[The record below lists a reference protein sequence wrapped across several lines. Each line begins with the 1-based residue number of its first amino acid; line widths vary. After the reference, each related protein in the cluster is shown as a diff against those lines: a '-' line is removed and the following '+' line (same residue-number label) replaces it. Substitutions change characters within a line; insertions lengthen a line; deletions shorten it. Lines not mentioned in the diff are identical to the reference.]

1 MTRKIF
7 LLGGGFSDDP
17 DTLIDEFVL
26 AATPNPRP
34 RICFIPTA
42 SGDSRGYVE
51 RFYAA
56 FEDRQCEP
64 SDLQLFRR
72 EQRDL
77 RPSVLAQDILYV
89 GGGNTANL
97 LAVWRLHGLDQ
108 IVREAYE
115 AGVVLCGIS
124 AGAACWLESCLT
136 DSFGSLAPLR
146 DGLGLLPGSMCPH
159 YDSEGERRPAYR
171 AAIAAGALPPGWA
184 VDDGAAALFTDE
196 RLTEVVA
203 RVPGVTV
210 HHVTQSGGAAREES
224 LPARLLTATRDPLVG

>member
-1 MTRKIF
+1 MTRKIA

-26 AATPNPRP
+26 AAARRPRP
-34 RICFIPTA
+34 RVCFVPTA
-42 SGDSRGYVE
+42 SGDSRGYIE

-56 FEDRQCEP
+56 FTGRECEP

-72 EQRDL
+72 EERDL
-77 RPSVLAQDILYV
+77 RSGVLAQDILYV

-97 LAVWRLHGLDQ
+97 LAIWRLHGLDQ
-108 IVREAYE
+108 VVREAYE

-124 AGAACWLESCLT
+124 AGAACWLECCLT
-136 DSFGSLAPLR
+136 DSFGSLAPLQ

-159 YDSEGERRPAYR
+159 YDSEGERHPAYR
-171 AAIAAGALPPGWA
+171 EAVAAGTLPAGWA
-184 VDDGAAALFTDE
+184 VDDGAAALFTDGQ
-196 RLTEVVA
+196 LTEVVA

-210 HHVTQSGGAAREES
+210 HRVSQSGGVAREEP
-224 LPARLLTATRDPLVG
+224 LPARLLTAERKE